1 MLAIK
6 YLKEMENF
14 MSEEIKPHLVKSHD
28 ISLDVDYVEW
38 IHDIKQRYRN
48 AQIKAAVKIN
58 TEQLFFN
65 WQLGRDLVE
74 RKTEEKWGK
83 GIVEQLSLDLQNEFP
98 KAKGF
103 SARNLWNMKKWYLF
117 YATNDKFAELV
128 QRMENNIDLKS
139 LKLQQVGA
147 EITENQK
154 LHQAGAELKF
164 PAIFGYVPWRHHVE
178 IIAKCKTVE
187 EALFYVQKTIEESWS
202 RSALID
208 CMRADMYRSVG
219 NAITNFEEKLPA
231 IQGRLAQEIVKDTYD
246 FGFVSLPKGYDEEE
260 LEDALEQN
268 ITRFLLEL
276 GSGFAFIGRQKEIIV
291 AGKTRKIDMLFYH
304 IKLRCYVVV
313 ELKAVSFEPEFAG
326 KLNFYVNA
334 VNELMKTDSDNPT
347 IGLLICKDKDQT
359 EVQWAFQG
367 IETPMGVA
375 SYDNIRIKEI
385 KSQLPSEEDIQK
397 RIEQAEEEYILN
409 LKEKTNDVSS
419 S

>member
-1 MLAIK
+1 
-6 YLKEMENF
+6 
-14 MSEEIKPHLVKSHD
+14 MSEESKPHVVKSHD
-28 ISLDVDYVEW
+28 IGLDSDYVSW
-38 IHDIKQRYRN
+38 VHDVKQRYVS
-48 AQIKAAVKIN
+48 AQIKSAVKVN

-74 RKTEEKWGK
+74 RKAEEKWGK

-98 KAKGF
+98 EAKGF

-117 YATNDKFAELV
+117 YSENESFSELAY
-128 QRMENNIDLKS
+128 RMEESLDMKS
-139 LKLQQVGA
+139 LKLQQVVA
-147 EITENQK
+147 EI
-154 LHQAGAELKF
+154 KF
-164 PAIFGYVPWRHHVE
+164 PSVFGFVPWGHHIE
-178 IIAKCKTVE
+178 IVTKCKTIE
-187 EALFYVQKTIEESWS
+187 EALFYVRKTIEESWS
-202 RSALID
+202 RSVLID
-208 CMRADMYRSVG
+208 NIKAHLYQSSG
-219 NAITNFEEKLPA
+219 NALTNFAEKLPT
-231 IQGRLAQEIVKDTYD
+231 IQGKLAQEIVKDTYD
-246 FGFVSLPKGYDEEE
+246 FGFVSLPAGYDEKE

-276 GSGFAFIGRQKEIIV
+276 RSGFAFIGRQKEIIV

-334 VNELMKTDSDNPT
+334 VNQLMKTDDDNPT

-375 SYDNIRIKEI
+375 TYDNIRMNEI
-385 KSQLPSEEDIQK
+385 KSQLPSEEAIQK
-397 RIEQAEEEYILN
+397 RLEQAEEEYL
-409 LKEKTNDVSS
+409 LKLQEKFK
-419 S
+419 